1 MKNKYFIYYNEMKI
15 RSEAT
20 ECNAIFKHGHDKH
33 NKYIDYSAEMYYN
46 LANNSNNLLIMCY
59 S

>member
-1 MKNKYFIYYNEMKI
+1 MKI
-15 RSEAT
+15 PSEAT
-20 ECNAIFKHGHDKH
+20 ECNTLFKHGHDKH

-46 LANNSNNLLIMCY
+46 LANNSNNLLIICY